1 MWLNWSKS
9 KKTLINGNS
18 HNIRV
23 LDNLSTGTRED
34 LLEACNYSEV
44 SVESTREFNGIE
56 LVVGDILD
64 EELTVKVTTNADV
77 IIANRMTDVIRDVEK
92 KSIHATYSTLTK
104 VIYEDI
110 SHRFIRF
117 YRFDSFNKTIG

>member
-1 MWLNWSKS
+1 M
-9 KKTLINGNS
+9 
-18 HNIRV
+18 
-23 LDNLSTGTRED
+23 
-34 LLEACNYSEV
+34 
-44 SVESTREFNGIE
+44 ESTREFNGIE